1 MIAVEELLHTH
12 PFVRLVMQAKDKV
25 PCVVL
30 YTDEQLQD
38 IRRLCCT
45 APHGQTTVLGFDKTY
60 NLGDIHVTVSIFKNL
75 SVLRTTTGDHP
86 IFAGP
91 MFLHGNSDYDTYRH
105 FFQHL
110 ASKLENCTSKPVTG
124 TDQEKAMCK
133 GVEAAFPS
141 AGHLVCTRHMRG
153 NVEDY
158 LHDVVGVAESDRVI
172 VSDAI
177 LGENGLAHATES
189 SLFTVGS
196 RGIQKLCT
204 GIRTAL

>member
-1 MIAVEELLHTH
+1 VIAVEELLHTH

-91 MFLHGNSDYDTYRH
+91 MFLHGNSTTMTHTDISSSISPASSKTVH
-105 FFQHL
+105 QNQL
-110 ASKLENCTSKPVTG
+110 LGQIKKKPCAKASKLHFHLQDTWSVQG
-124 TDQEKAMCK
+124 TC
-133 GVEAAFPS
+133 VEMLKTTCMMS
-141 AGHLVCTRHMRG
+141 LEWQNR
-153 NVEDY
+153 
-158 LHDVVGVAESDRVI
+158 
-172 VSDAI
+172 
-177 LGENGLAHATES
+177 TE
-189 SLFTVGS
+189 
-196 RGIQKLCT
+196 
-204 GIRTAL
+204 